1 MIRKLAVAAALL
13 LALTACDNATTGT
26 VTSRQHVPQ
35 HDELSYF
42 QCLVYDSKGN
52 CTGQMPVFETVAE
65 CWKVNYHNDKDD
77 ENGSACVDQRDY
89 ETYKLGDQFPHPR

>member
-13 LALTACDNATTGT
+13 LCLTACDNATTGT

-42 QCLVYDSKGN
+42 QCVAYDAKSN
-52 CTGQMPVFETVAE
+52 CAVQIPIYETVAE
-65 CWKVNYHNDKDD
+65 CWKVNFHNDKDD